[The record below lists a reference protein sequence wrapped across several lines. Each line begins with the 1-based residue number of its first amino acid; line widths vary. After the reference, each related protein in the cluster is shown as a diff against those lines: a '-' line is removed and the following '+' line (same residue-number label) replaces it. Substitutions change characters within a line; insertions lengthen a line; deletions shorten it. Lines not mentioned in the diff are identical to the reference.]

1 MGEAGNGF
9 FLRDTANFLKKSLK
23 SSSLNYFGK
32 EEQYL
37 AVGGSIPIVDL
48 FYKYYPKA

>member
-1 MGEAGNGF
+1 M
-9 FLRDTANFLKKSLK
+9 KKSLN
-23 SSSLNYFGK
+23 SSSLNFFGK

-48 FYKYYPKA
+48 FYEYFPKA